1 MAHLVRSFNSNEESH
16 VMWLK
21 DVGVAMS
28 QITNGEKVDII
39 KMVNKN
45 PLPGSPTVANVA
57 DWPYIHFQLAMK
69 YANAVLNCDAFV
81 PSK

>member
-1 MAHLVRSFNSNEESH
+1 MAHLVRSFDSNNESH
-16 VMWLK
+16 VIWLK
-21 DVGVAMS
+21 DVGTAMT
-28 QITNGEKVDII
+28 QITNGEKVDLI

-45 PLPGSPTVANVA
+45 PLPGSPTMENVA

-69 YANAVLNCDAFV
+69 YTNAVLNCDAFV